1 MFSTKYCS
9 IFSWN
14 SGSMKVASARD
25 LVKETIKCQPW
36 WWMIFHDGDFFMVM
50 MRHLISGSDTRRGS
64 MAGTW
69 GIRPLSRVRDIVK
82 NRVHGQTWVIV
93 IIITMSPP
101 STSPSTR
108 IGQQVTTITVL
119 KMINRSILHS
129 LPPHSS
135 SIKSQWI
142 HQAVRHYISTVDF
155 GFWFL
160 VNANQFLQKS

>member
-36 WWMIFHDGDFFMVM
+36 WWMMFFSWWFFHDGDFFMVM
-50 MRHLISGSDTRRGS
+50 MQHLISGSDTRRGS

-93 IIITMSPP
+93 IIAMSPP
-101 STSPSTR
+101 SKSSPSTR
-108 IGQQVTTITVL
+108 IGQQVTTNTVL
-119 KMINRSILHS
+119 KMINRSILDS
-129 LPPHSS
+129 LPSHSS

-142 HQAVRHYISTVDF
+142 HQAFRQKWFHCWF
-155 GFWFL
+155 CFL
-160 VNANQFLQKS
+160 VFG

>member
-1 MFSTKYCS
+1 MPTMVMDDVF
-9 IFSWN
+9 
-14 SGSMKVASARD
+14 
-25 LVKETIKCQPW
+25 
-36 WWMIFHDGDFFMVM
+36 FFMVM

-93 IIITMSPP
+93 IITMSPP
-101 STSPSTR
+101 SKSSPSTR

-119 KMINRSILHS
+119 KMINRSILDS
-129 LPPHSS
+129 LPSHSS
-135 SIKSQWI
+135 SIKSQCI
-142 HQAVRHYISTVDF
+142 HQAVRQYISTVDF

>member
-1 MFSTKYCS
+1 MPTMVMDDVF
-9 IFSWN
+9 
-14 SGSMKVASARD
+14 
-25 LVKETIKCQPW
+25 
-36 WWMIFHDGDFFMVM
+36 FFMVM

-69 GIRPLSRVRDIVK
+69 GIRPLSRVKDMVK

-93 IIITMSPP
+93 IIAMSPP
-101 STSPSTR
+101 SKSSSSTR

-119 KMINRSILHS
+119 KMINRSILDS
-129 LPPHSS
+129 LPSHSS
-135 SIKSQWI
+135 SIKSQCI